1 MSMDLQEKIEILQQ
15 IGNCVSENGAAEN
28 EENVLQNFLPLR
40 DYNKLLKTE
49 YFLLQVGVE
58 QERQNC
64 FEYSLPAMA

>member
-40 DYNKLLKTE
+40 DYNK
-49 YFLLQVGVE
+49 FG
-58 QERQNC
+58 
-64 FEYSLPAMA
+64 